1 MRQIE
6 DKLSLFVKEQ
16 FPAFYREEGGM
27 FQVFLEAY
35 YEYLEQEGK
44 TIDFAR
50 NLLEYKDID
59 STTAQFLDHFKTTF
73 LSQLPGLVRADDRL
87 TIKNIMDFYRAKGT
101 PRAVQLLFRLLFD
114 ESITVN
120 YPSDDVLKPSASQFK
135 RPRYV
140 EVYASD
146 LDKLISLQG
155 IEILGGTSGAKAFVE
170 SISTKLLNKVKVH
183 VLTLS
188 NLRGNFLR
196 GEIITKSVDGN
207 TDDMPIVTGS
217 LSDITITLGGSDNQ
231 IGDTFNVI
239 ASSGKQGRA
248 RVTAIADA
256 TGLVDFE
263 LANGGFGF
271 SLDGN
276 VTFTDVNDQNI
287 QVNNVI
293 NAAQSVSNVHIILG
307 ANAHTLFA
315 VGDSITVDTSD
326 ANGVISAIG
335 NDTNTAGDAPN
346 THIIVNNM
354 FGLITTNDKIANSTN
369 GNTTISQVR
378 LDDNL
383 LSLRVAN
390 AEFTRFE
397 TVQQDVEQISTLS
410 ATTFNNALLAFEAAN
425 DDDILPTVQGLTS
438 IGDVVANGY
447 IINNTIG
454 TGTTDIKV
462 AVVSGSFMDQKTAT
476 MDLISNS
483 HTFEV
488 NEEIDEESLV
498 TITIADDGANLQ
510 SIFSTSDIVSSDES
524 GANGVVASITNST
537 VMSMNG
543 VFGTFIAND
552 NIFVAGAPGTTAN
565 VTDINI
571 TNSGANGVVSSA
583 NLTHIVINEVVGVFN
598 DDKKIKGRRTN
609 AIGITNTVSTTGAS
623 DIRLN
628 GNNSVNCVVDTT
640 SNVSVTAQVI
650 GSNATNIGFKTT
662 RYSNGIIATFHNSP
676 AAFIK
681 GRESNTYAN
690 VVTVGSGSGADFKI
704 GTLENED
711 PITIYTDFVG
721 ENNVANVSYLDCVID
736 GGNSGIGFLDSI
748 EVANGQGGA
757 DYTVGQHINYTDGGA
772 GGGLPTV
779 NAVANI
785 SSVNATGGI
794 LTATVI
800 TQGSGFYSNATP
812 TYPNYANGSVN
823 DSANVTSNF
832 DFGYGFP
839 KDQDGDFTTILDKVL
854 TRISGNVGTISSFS
868 DINPGN
874 NYNFDPFV
882 SVYTPGIAK
891 YDRRDIIVNLSG
903 MGTDDAGAYKD
914 FIIGETI
921 NQTVTFQSQVL
932 TASGGFTLTFNNGAS
947 SASASNSQIT
957 DLIGTSVLQTVSN
970 TVTTLGDITSGNSTS
985 VTVRNLRI
993 RTEVDNSPAQNS
1005 FTFDVSNNIPFT
1017 EDAISFGDPGQGDA
1031 NISAVAATVTGLGTV
1046 SQSEVAKG
1054 QVYKFNN
1061 NNDGTGDVGIR
1072 RLSFSVGFNDSGT
1085 IQGATST
1092 AGGTIDSLYE
1102 DDATRPIG
1110 DNANV
1115 IADAR
1120 AANGI
1125 VTAVEVIDSG
1135 FGYQHNANLTLRSTN
1150 TAQQIVVSGLANV
1163 ATTGIGPGYWASR
1176 ESFLNTKYIHDNDFY
1191 QSHSYVIESGL
1202 SLNKYR
1208 DILLKSTHIAGT
1220 KLFGRVFKESV
1231 ANVAVHVSNNQIEK
1245 LTGYA
1250 NDESFTVSETV
1261 NT

>member
-16 FPAFYREEGGM
+16 FPAFYRDEGGM

-44 TIDFAR
+44 TIDFSR
-50 NLLEYKDID
+50 NLLAYKDID
-59 STTAQFLDHFKTTF
+59 STTAQFLDHFKATF

-101 PRAVQLLFRLLFD
+101 PRSVQLLFRLLFD

-120 YPSDDVLKPSASQFK
+120 YPSDDVLKPSASEFK

-155 IEILGGTSGAKAFVE
+155 VEILGGTSGAKAFVE

-231 IGDTFNVI
+231 VGDTFNVI

-293 NAAQSVSNVHIILG
+293 NAAQSYSNTFTGNTH
-307 ANAHTLFA
+307 ANGDINVAA
-315 VGDSITVDTSD
+315 PYDSIIYRVDE
-326 ANGVISAIG
+326 
-335 NDTNTAGDAPN
+335 AG
-346 THIIVNNM
+346 
-354 FGLITTNDKIANSTN
+354 
-369 GNTTISQVR
+369 
-378 LDDNL
+378 
-383 LSLRVAN
+383 
-390 AEFTRFE
+390 FTRFE

-410 ATTFNNALLAFEAAN
+410 ATAFNNAILAHEAAN
-425 DDDILPTVQGLTS
+425 TSLPTVQGLTS
-438 IGDVVANGY
+438 GGDVVANGY

-462 AVVSGSFMDQKTAT
+462 AVVSGSFMDQKTST
-476 MDLISNS
+476 MNLISNT

-488 NEEIDEESLV
+488 NEEVDEESLV
-498 TITIADDGANLQ
+498 TITIADDGADLT
-510 SIFSTSDIVSSDES
+510 SIFSTSDIVNSDES

-598 DDKKIKGRRTN
+598 DDKKLKGRRTN

-628 GNNSVNCVVDTT
+628 GDNSVNCVVDTT

-662 RYSNGIIATFHNSP
+662 RYSNGIVATFHNSA

-681 GRESNTYAN
+681 GRQSNTYAN
-690 VVTVGSGSGADFKI
+690 IVSVGTGSGADFKI

-748 EVANGQGGA
+748 SVPAGQGGA

-874 NYNFDPFV
+874 NFNFDPFV

-891 YDRRDIIVNLSG
+891 YDRKDIIVNLSG
-903 MGTDDAGAYKD
+903 MTNTAGGDYID
-914 FIIGETI
+914 FVIGETI

-957 DLIGTSVLQTVSN
+957 DLIGTSVLQTVNSS
-970 TVTTLGDITSGNSTS
+970 VTTLGDITSGNSTS

-1163 ATTGIGPGYWASR
+1163 TTTGIGPGYWASR